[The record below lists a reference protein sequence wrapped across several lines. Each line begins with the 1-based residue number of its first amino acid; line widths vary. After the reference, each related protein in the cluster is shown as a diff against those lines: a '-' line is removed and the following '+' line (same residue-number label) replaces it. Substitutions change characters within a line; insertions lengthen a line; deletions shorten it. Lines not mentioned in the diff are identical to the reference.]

1 MSTAICD
8 VMGTSQQIANMFIHC
23 SWCNEH
29 FSVKVLQ
36 HIRVGIIRAHIHE
49 ELTHTHWKKRK
60 QGPNFLSPSIL
71 VQILYA
77 DLHTFP

>member
-36 HIRVGIIRAHIHE
+36 HIRVGIILVHIHE
-49 ELTHTHWKKRK
+49 ELTHTHWKKEE
-60 QGPNFLSPSIL
+60 QGPNLFKPQYPRTNS
-71 VQILYA
+71 
-77 DLHTFP
+77 LH

>member
-49 ELTHTHWKKRK
+49 ELTHTHWGKKEIAPVSSYK
-60 QGPNFLSPSIL
+60 VSTLISIHFLKE
-71 VQILYA
+71 
-77 DLHTFP
+77 

>member
-36 HIRVGIIRAHIHE
+36 HIRVGITLAPLDE
-49 ELTHTHWKKRK
+49 ELTRMHRKDKKK
-60 QGPNFLSPSIL
+60 GPNFLSSSI
-71 VQILYA
+71 VQILYTV
-77 DLHTFP
+77 LLTFP

>member
-36 HIRVGIIRAHIHE
+36 HIRVGIIRVHIHE
-49 ELTHTHWKKRK
+49 ELTHTHWKKK
-60 QGPNFLSPSIL
+60 EIAPVSSYKVSTLISINFLKE
-71 VQILYA
+71 
-77 DLHTFP
+77 

>member
-49 ELTHTHWKKRK
+49 ELTHTHWKKK
-60 QGPNFLSPSIL
+60 KEIAPVSSYKVSTLFSIHFLKE
-71 VQILYA
+71 
-77 DLHTFP
+77 

>member
-36 HIRVGIIRAHIHE
+36 HIRVGHVIRAHIHE
-49 ELTHTHWKKRK
+49 ELTHTHWKKKEIATQLFKPRYPISF
-60 QGPNFLSPSIL
+60 QLRYCEML
-71 VQILYA
+71 
-77 DLHTFP
+77 